1 MIRDDIKR
9 AQRLVQLRDLALEAA
24 MRRLAEATAA
34 AADAAAAEAVALQ
47 VRDDGLTAL
56 THART
61 ILVEDLRD
69 APTGL
74 ARIALADQRLVAAR
88 ERLAEAAEIRAASD
102 AELVEARLAARR
114 AQARRDA
121 MADRATRLKRTHA
134 AAQEERA
141 AIEAEEGAA
150 AMRKAA

>member
-1 MIRDDIKR
+1 MNRDDLKR

-24 MRRLAEATAA
+24 MRRLAEAAAA
-34 AADAAAAEAVALQ
+34 AADAAAEQAAAQ
-47 VRDDGLTAL
+47 HAKDDGVATLSR
-56 THART
+56 ARAT
-61 ILVEDLRD
+61 LVDDPRD

-74 ARIALADQRLVAAR
+74 ARIAIADGRLAIAR
-88 ERLAEAAEIRAASD
+88 ERLAEAAHVRAACD
-102 AELVEARLAARR
+102 AEVIEARQAARR

-121 MADRATRLKRTHA
+121 MADRAARLKRGHA
-134 AAQEERA
+134 IKQEERA

>member
-1 MIRDDIKR
+1 MSRDDIKR

-34 AADAAAAEAVALQ
+34 AADAAAAEAAALK
-47 VRDDGLTAL
+47 VRDDGIAAL
-56 THART
+56 AHSRAT
-61 ILVEDLRD
+61 LVDDPRD

-88 ERLAEAAEIRAASD
+88 ERLAEAAGIRAATD
-102 AELVEARLAARR
+102 AEVIEARAAARR

-121 MADRATRLKRTHA
+121 MSDRANRLKRAHA
-134 AAQEERA
+134 TAQEERA